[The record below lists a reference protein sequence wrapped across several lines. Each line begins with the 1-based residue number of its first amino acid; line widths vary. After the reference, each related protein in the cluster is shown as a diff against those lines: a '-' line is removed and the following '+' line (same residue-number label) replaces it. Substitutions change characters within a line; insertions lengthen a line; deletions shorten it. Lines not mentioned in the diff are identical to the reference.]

1 MTLRAKIVLLLAALA
16 ASATAAIGVVTYRTT
31 SRELV
36 DTVDRSLETAASRI
50 VRMPDS
56 SYDPDGDGVADGPGD
71 RDGDG
76 DGGGGGGG
84 GGDNG
89 RPRRGGDD
97 GGAFFE
103 QIRWQVI
110 DADGTILLSS
120 SADVVDV
127 GDIDRR
133 VAIDADD
140 DALRTVEVATGDG
153 VERLRVLTVPFL
165 GGALMM
171 SRSLAEQ
178 DAIVSSI
185 LQRTLLAVVVVIAV
199 TLLAGWLIARQV
211 TRRLEHLTATAGT
224 VADTGRLDVH
234 VPVDGADETGQLGR
248 AFSRMLDALQR
259 SKNSQQ
265 QLVQDAGH
273 ELRTPLTSLRTNVS
287 VLRRNFGSLTAEQR
301 EQLLADLD
309 SETRELT
316 DLVNELVQLATDQRD
331 DEPIQFVQLSDIAE
345 RAAARARRR
354 TTREIFVITDDSSL
368 HGQPAAIERAV
379 QNLVDNACKFAPTG
393 AIEVTVR
400 GGVVSVRDHGPGLD
414 PADIP
419 QLFDRFYRAVGT
431 RSLPGSGLGLSIVK
445 SVADAHGGSVFAR
458 NAVDGAGGAEVGI
471 VLPSTPPGHD
481 TAPVSDGTP
490 QQ

>member
-1 MTLRAKIVLLLAALA
+1 MSLRAKIVLLLAALA
-16 ASATAAIGVVTYRTT
+16 ATATAAIGIVTYRTT

-36 DTVDRSLETAASRI
+36 DTVDRSLEVAASRI

-56 SYDPDGDGVADGPGD
+56 SFGD
-71 RDGDG
+71 DG
-76 DGGGGGGG
+76 DGGRN
-84 GGDNG
+84 GDRDG

-110 DADGTILLSS
+110 NANGAIIISSSTDVVAVGDADLAVAASG
-120 SADVVDV
+120 
-127 GDIDRR
+127 RR
-133 VAIDADD
+133 
-140 DALRTVEVATGDG
+140 DALRTIEVSSRDG
-153 VERLRVLTVPFL
+153 VERFRVLTVPFL
-165 GGALMM
+165 DGALMM

-178 DAIVSSI
+178 DEIVSAI
-185 LQRTLLAVVVVIAV
+185 LRRTLVAVLLVVAV

-211 TRRLEHLTATAGT
+211 TRRLEHLTVTAGT
-224 VADTGRLDVH
+224 VADTGRLDVP

-287 VLRRNFGSLTAEQR
+287 VLRRNFDSLTAEQR
-301 EQLLADLD
+301 EQVLADLD

-331 DEPIQFVQLSDIAE
+331 DEPVQHVVLADIAE

-354 TTREIFVITDDSSL
+354 TGRDITVTTDDSSL
-368 HGQPAAIERAV
+368 HGRPAALERAV

-393 AIEVTVR
+393 AIDVAVR

-419 QLFDRFYRAVGT
+419 QLFDRFYRAIGT
-431 RSLPGSGLGLSIVK
+431 RGLPGSGLGLSIVK
-445 SVADAHGGSVFAR
+445 SVADTHGGSVFAR
-458 NAVDGAGGAEVGI
+458 NAVDGLGGAEVGI
-471 VLPSTPPGHD
+471 VLPAATPPTST
-481 TAPVSDGTP
+481 TAPNLPPPP
-490 QQ
+490 QE